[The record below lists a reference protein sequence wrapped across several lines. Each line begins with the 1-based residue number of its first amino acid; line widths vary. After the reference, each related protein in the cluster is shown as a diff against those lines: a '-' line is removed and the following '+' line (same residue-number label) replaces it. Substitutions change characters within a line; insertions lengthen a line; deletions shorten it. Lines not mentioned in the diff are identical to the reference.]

1 MNKNYL
7 SLAIGLSLVAG
18 MAQAQDIQ
26 TAKPAD
32 GSAAKTLDSVTVTAR
47 RRAESIQDV
56 PVAVSAFSED
66 DMKDLQATNIDG
78 LQGSVP
84 NMNIVQGRG
93 SSNSVNVFIRGIG
106 QPDALQTFDPGVG
119 MYVDDVYYSRINGAL
134 FSLFDVQQVE
144 VLRGPQGTL
153 YGKNS
158 TGGAVKITTKNPFDD
173 EGGAVELTAGNYGR
187 AEGRFYASGKLNDVV
202 AMSVAAAKIT
212 RDGYVTDPVTGQDY
226 NDEDTSAI
234 RAKLALRP
242 RDDLDISVAFD
253 YTRQDNALTLGRP
266 TAPLGGVRPLAA
278 PTGEYQFET
287 STSFS
292 KDKGQEMTHKGVTAA
307 VNWEINDRWLLKAIN
322 AHRKLDTESYIDI
335 DASDR
340 ELGDVLVALDQ
351 QQSSQEVQL
360 QYDSGDG
367 LKATFGLY
375 YMNEQVPS
383 YQEAY
388 ADDLFGVSFLR
399 TISDDLET
407 DSKAAFVHAS
417 WDFAPTWTLSAGVRW
432 TQDHKDYFR
441 TTSTFWGGAFSFL
454 NETVS
459 LDTSKSWS
467 AVTPSASLQKA
478 FSENVMGYVSANRG
492 FKSGGF
498 NGRANSAFEASNPEF
513 APEFVWTYEMGVKM
527 QSADKRLSGRLAAF
541 HSSYEDFQ
549 ARVSEVTNPGAP
561 VPSFGFPVLNAAEL
575 TIDGIEFEGVALLG
589 DSTRLSTQLGWMD
602 ARYDKF
608 VDPRVD
614 LNPALADLHDHVPF
628 SPEFTARVALQ
639 HGFSLADGSTFSIGA
654 DASYRSETWLSVD
667 NRPGL
672 VQDAYTLVGLYGV
685 WDSADAKW
693 QARAGVRNLTDEVY
707 KTDGQEFSS
716 VGNIQ
721 TAYYG
726 MPRNW
731 YASLRYNF

>member
-18 MAQAQDIQ
+18 MAQAQDAQ
-26 TAKPAD
+26 TATAAD
-32 GSAAKTLDSVTVTAR
+32 GSAAKTLDTVTVTAR

-93 SSNSVNVFIRGIG
+93 SSNSVNIFIRGIG

-173 EGGAVELTAGNYGR
+173 ESGAVELTAGNYGR

-226 NDEDTSAI
+226 NDEDTTAI
-234 RAKLALRP
+234 RTKLALRP
-242 RDDLDISVAFD
+242 RDGLDISLAFD
-253 YTRQDNALTLGRP
+253 YTHQDNALTLGRP
-266 TAPLGGVRPLAA
+266 TAPLGGVPPLAA
-278 PTGEYQFET
+278 PTGEYDFE
-287 STSFS
+287 SRTSFS
-292 KDKGQEMTHKGVTAA
+292 PDKGQEMTHKGVTAA
-307 VNWEINDRWLLKAIN
+307 INWEINDRWLLKAIN
-322 AHRKLDTESYIDI
+322 AHRTLETHSYIDI
-335 DASDR
+335 DASER

-351 QQSSQEVQL
+351 QQTSQEVQL

-388 ADDLFGVSFLR
+388 ADNLFGVSFLR

-432 TQDHKDYFR
+432 TQDRKDYFR
-441 TTSTFWGGAFSFL
+441 TTSTFWGAPFSFL

-459 LDTSKSWS
+459 LNTDKSWS

-478 FSENVMGYVSANRG
+478 FSDNVMGYVSANRG

-498 NGRANSAFEASNPEF
+498 NGRANAAYEAANPEF

-527 QSADKRLSGRLAAF
+527 QSSDKRLSGRLAAF

-549 ARVSEVTNPGAP
+549 ARVSEITNPGAP
-561 VPSFGFPVLNAAEL
+561 VPSFSFPVLNAAEL

-589 DSTRLSTQLGWMD
+589 DATRLSTQLGWMD

-614 LNPALADLHDHVPF
+614 LNPALANLHDHVPF

-639 HGFSLADGSTFSIGA
+639 HSFSLANGGTFSIGG

-672 VQDAYTLVGLYGV
+672 MQEGYTLVGLYGV